1 MNAHIVQKTVLQ
13 INEQELCAVEKR
25 EEEETEPQFLRDSG
39 INDSDEDDGE
49 EHNR

>member
-13 INEQELCAVEKR
+13 INEQELHAVEER
-25 EEEETEPQFLRDSG
+25 EEEETESQFLCDSG
-39 INDSDEDDGE
+39 INDADEDDGE

>member
-25 EEEETEPQFLRDSG
+25 QKEEGEPQFLRDSG
-39 INDSDEDDGE
+39 INDSDEDDGK